1 MVSDE
6 LQNIDWAGEMRFI
19 SYGVRVGV
27 RVNDERILDS
37 LPKHLP
43 PLLKPTNAS
52 VDTLFSI
59 VLRDR
64 INRRRMRLHKL
75 FEDDRQIMQ
84 MDDVAALLNY
94 FETVV
99 QLYVADNAP
108 RRVFVHAGVV
118 GWQGKAIVIPGRSF
132 SGKTSLVVEF
142 LKAGATYYSD
152 EYAVLDPHGLV
163 HPYPRLLSVRE
174 NGAVVGNKRRVE
186 DLGGRVGKT
195 PLPVGLILATKYRAG
210 AHFRPRQLS
219 PGEAILA
226 MFDNTVSAR
235 RQPTTALATIKQA
248 ISEAQ
253 LWKGTRGETA
263 ETVAM
268 VLKKFTM

>member
-1 MVSDE
+1 
-6 LQNIDWAGEMRFI
+6 MRFI

-43 PLLKPTNAS
+43 PLLKPTKAP
-52 VDTLFSI
+52 VDKLYSI
-59 VLRDR
+59 VLRER

-75 FEDDRQIMQ
+75 FEDDREIMQ

-94 FETVV
+94 FETMV
-99 QLYVADNAP
+99 QLHVADYAP

-152 EYAVLDPHGLV
+152 EYAVLDHRGLV

-174 NGAVVGNKRRVE
+174 VG
-186 DLGGRVGKT
+186 
-195 PLPVGLILATKYRAG
+195 
-210 AHFRPRQLS
+210 
-219 PGEAILA
+219 
-226 MFDNTVSAR
+226 
-235 RQPTTALATIKQA
+235 
-248 ISEAQ
+248 
-253 LWKGTRGETA
+253 
-263 ETVAM
+263 
-268 VLKKFTM
+268 